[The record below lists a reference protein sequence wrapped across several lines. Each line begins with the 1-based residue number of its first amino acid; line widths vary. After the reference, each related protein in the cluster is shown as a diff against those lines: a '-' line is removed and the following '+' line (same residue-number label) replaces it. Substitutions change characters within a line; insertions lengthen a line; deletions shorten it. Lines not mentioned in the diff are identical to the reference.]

1 MNVQDLV
8 WVIVLAYV
16 FILFLAIVLIFACFA
31 IIRIEHHIKDFVDLK
46 FKEFNNGQDSISS

>member
-1 MNVQDLV
+1 MEIQDLI

-16 FILFLAIVLIFACFA
+16 FILFLCIVLIFACFA

-46 FKEFNNGQDSISS
+46 YKEFNNG